1 VRLPLRFGSATL
13 GATMTE
19 FRLLFRFLDKDFL
32 FRLIFILLLYSI
44 VPIAE
49 IFLFL
54 WLGELIGNYLIL
66 AIAAVVG
73 LLGMLFALREVRVTL
88 ERLRA
93 RIRRHEY
100 PGSEFV
106 DLAGILAGSIL
117 LLTPGF
123 ITDFVGFLLLIPFF
137 RRVLGRVVT
146 RRMDRSLHEVYEYLQ
161 LSDID

>member
-1 VRLPLRFGSATL
+1 
-13 GATMTE
+13 MTE
-19 FRLLFRFLDKDFL
+19 FRLLFRFLDKEFL

-54 WLGELIGNYLIL
+54 WLGEVIGNYLIL

-106 DLAGILAGSIL
+106 DLAGILAGAIL

-137 RRVLGRVVT
+137 RRALGRLVT

>member
-1 VRLPLRFGSATL
+1 
-13 GATMTE
+13 MTE

-54 WLGELIGNYLIL
+54 WLGEVIGNYLIL

>member
-1 VRLPLRFGSATL
+1 MIEL
-13 GATMTE
+13 
-19 FRLLFRFLDKDFL
+19 RLLFRFLDKEFL

-54 WLGELIGNYLIL
+54 WLGEVIGNYLIL

-73 LLGMLFALREVRVTL
+73 LFGMLFALREVRVTL
-88 ERLRA
+88 ARLRS

-100 PGSEFV
+100 PGTEFV
-106 DLAGILAGSIL
+106 DLAGILVGAIL

-137 RRVLGRVVT
+137 RRALGRAVT
-146 RRMDRSLHEVYEYLQ
+146 RRLDRSLHEVYEYLQ
-161 LSDID
+161 LSDLE

>member
-1 VRLPLRFGSATL
+1 MRFGSATL
-13 GATMTE
+13 DSTMTE

-54 WLGELIGNYLIL
+54 WLGEVIGNYLIL
-66 AIAAVVG
+66 AIAALVG

-100 PGSEFV
+100 PGAEFV

-137 RRVLGRVVT
+137 RRLLGRVVT

>member
-1 VRLPLRFGSATL
+1 
-13 GATMTE
+13 MTE
-19 FRLLFRFLDKDFL
+19 LRLLFRFLDLDFL
-32 FRLIFILLLYSI
+32 LRLIFILLLYSI

-49 IFLFL
+49 IILFMV
-54 WLGELIGNYLIL
+54 LGELVGKWLII
-66 AIAAVVG
+66 AVAAVIG
-73 LLGMLFALREVRVTL
+73 LLGMLFAIREVRVTL

-106 DLAGILAGSIL
+106 DLAGILAGAIL

-137 RRVLGRVVT
+137 RRVLGRLVT
-146 RRMDRSLHEVYEYLQ
+146 RHMDRSLHEVYEYLQ
-161 LSDID
+161 LSDIA

>member
-1 VRLPLRFGSATL
+1 
-13 GATMTE
+13 MTE
-19 FRLLFRFLDKDFL
+19 LRLLFRFLDKEFL

-49 IFLFL
+49 IFLFM
-54 WLGELIGNYLIL
+54 WLGEVVGKYLIL
-66 AIAAVVG
+66 AVAAVVG
-73 LLGMLFALREVRVTL
+73 LLGMLIALREVRVTL

-100 PGSEFV
+100 PGAEFV
-106 DLAGILAGSIL
+106 DLAGILAGAIL

-123 ITDFVGFLLLIPFF
+123 ITDFVGFLLMVPFF
-137 RRVLGRVVT
+137 RRALGQVVT

-161 LSDID
+161 LSDIA

>member
-1 VRLPLRFGSATL
+1 
-13 GATMTE
+13 MTE

-54 WLGELIGNYLIL
+54 WLGEVIGNYLIL

-123 ITDFVGFLLLIPFF
+123 ITDFVGFLLLVPFF

>member
-1 VRLPLRFGSATL
+1 LLLRFGSATL
-13 GATMTE
+13 DSIMTE

-54 WLGELIGNYLIL
+54 WLGEVIGNYLIL

>member
-1 VRLPLRFGSATL
+1 
-13 GATMTE
+13 MTE

-54 WLGELIGNYLIL
+54 WLGEVIGNYLIL

-106 DLAGILAGSIL
+106 DLAGILAGAIL

-123 ITDFVGFLLLIPFF
+123 ITDFIGFLLMIPFF
-137 RRVLGRVVT
+137 RRFLGRLVT
-146 RRMDRSLHEVYEYLQ
+146 KRMDRSLHEVYEYLQ